1 MSNLQNLLDQ
11 LREWSGEQPENAG
24 RVATILMG
32 LFAPA
37 ANLKTADV
45 PAHPAATRDWLVR
58 TITAFAHDGRWPDP
72 PVVSIQADRLVRFLP
87 LVLTHTEPADWPT
100 SPSLRRFR
108 AALAH
113 SKTSEGTTQAF
124 LDDPHFRKFLGQ
136 FGGFSVAAPDWGKYR
151 AQYTVRGTWR
161 WPLAVVV
168 DDHLLAHPQVRRAR
182 KAFDTLGLVR
192 LVAHGDNTR
201 GAIRLAGGA
210 SGAVLRSL
218 EWHDKEAYAYVLG
231 TGRLEKTGDLQRITN
246 KAASGGAAMLDWP
259 DAAVPR
265 ELVKAMVRLHRE
277 AGGYETFDAWLRHA
291 REGNPAVLYAHQD
304 ALALTAPEHAARV
317 LGDAMSVQYDRAI
330 DMHQELPSLGILAG
344 RQQLVDVRERLR
356 ASWMPPQL
364 PATAQWLRDIGTL
377 TGALR
382 AADAL
387 GPMPE
392 TRVGESLPQG
402 HTGAGGGYSERA
414 NRVAIPGIEYIG
426 GIGGIGGS
434 GDIAVAPQYPRA
446 RQVRTQASLTSNGE
460 PLSRLRAGSAN
471 VLRVQLASESLLDVV
486 ADTPFS
492 VEDLPSDDESLEL
505 DLTLLPLAGVAPEL
519 RGIALRQP
527 CRFSKQ
533 LGASPVCEFALA
545 PAPGAAEYRARL
557 LVRYENRVLQSL
569 MVRIPGQQAPDAASF
584 HMEVENLVRTDLS
597 QVAAGRP
604 YDLSIVANHDETAQ
618 SGMVMMTKTRVEFR
632 EPKSFPKKLQA
643 VSEQLKM
650 LNASAGVSASAKLR
664 HAQLTHSLNELANL
678 GYDMRDALCG
688 GNPDLES
695 LTMDSLDPMA
705 PTRIQV
711 VEAVP
716 EAFLPVEIFYDGP
729 APVPNAALCAKVGLD
744 TYPAGTCAG
753 CADRKRADLIC
764 PSRFWGLSKVIE
776 RRPFVK
782 NAVSSGEDHAV
793 SLPGP
798 HRARVPDLQDIV
810 YGVSG
815 RFTRREGTAIKTS
828 LKKLGARVHATG
840 GWEAWRR
847 AVAAHG
853 PQMLVAIG
861 HLQPGHA
868 AVDMLEIGNDHLRC
882 TNVCAEHIRKH
893 PDDIPIVLLLGCGT
907 LYTEDQLG
915 SFVRHFSRHG
925 AGLVV
930 ATIASMFTAQAHLCV
945 DSIAQAFDRART
957 AGWDERQAGH
967 HTAGFAVLRAK
978 QALMTAGSG
987 LALALTGAG
996 DGEWEF

>member
-11 LREWSGEQPENAG
+11 LREWSGEQPDSAG

-37 ANLKTADV
+37 AHLKTADA
-45 PAHPAATRDWLVR
+45 PAHPAAMRDWLVG
-58 TITAFAHDGRWPDP
+58 TITAYARDGRWPDP
-72 PVVSIQADRLVRFLP
+72 PVVGIRADRLARFLP
-87 LVLTHTEPADWPT
+87 LVLTHTELADWPP

-108 AALAH
+108 AALAYA
-113 SKTSEGTTQAF
+113 KPGEGTTEAF
-124 LDDPHFRKFLGQ
+124 LEDRHFRKFLGQ

-151 AQYTVRGTWR
+151 AQDTVRGTWS
-161 WPLAVVV
+161 WPLAIVV
-168 DDHLLAHPQVRRAR
+168 DEHLLAHPQVARAR
-182 KAFDTLGLVR
+182 KAVEALGLVR
-192 LVAHGDNTR
+192 LVAHGDNIR

-218 EWHDKEAYAYVLG
+218 GPHEKEAYAYVLG
-231 TGRLEKTGDLQRITN
+231 TGRLQKTGDLKKITN
-246 KAASGGAAMLDWP
+246 KTGSGGAAMLDWP
-259 DAAVPR
+259 EAAVPR
-265 ELVKAMVRLHRE
+265 QLAKALVRLHRK

-291 REGNPAVLYAHQD
+291 QAGEPIILYAHQD
-304 ALALTAPEHAARV
+304 ALALTAPEHAARL
-317 LGDAMSVQYDRAI
+317 LGDGMSVQYDRTI
-330 DMHQELPSLGILAG
+330 GVNQELPALEIAAG
-344 RQQLVDVRERLR
+344 RQQLVDLRDRLR
-356 ASWMPPQL
+356 ASWMPSQM

-387 GPMPE
+387 RPMFE
-392 TRVGESLPQG
+392 TQVGASLPQG
-402 HTGAGGGYSERA
+402 YGGVGGGYSERA
-414 NRVAIPGIEYIG
+414 NRVAIPDIG
-426 GIGGIGGS
+426 YV
-434 GDIAVAPQYPRA
+434 GDMEAAPRYPRA
-446 RQVRTQASLTSNGE
+446 RAVRTQASLTSNGE
-460 PLSRLRAGSAN
+460 TVSRLRAGSAN

-492 VEDLPSDDESLEL
+492 VEHLPSDGESLEL
-505 DLTLLPLAGVAPEL
+505 ELTLLPLAGVAPGL
-519 RGIALRQP
+519 RGIALSQP

-557 LVRYENRVLQSL
+557 LVHHENRVLQSL

-584 HMEVENLVRTDLS
+584 QMEVENLVRTDLS

-604 YDLSIVANHDETAQ
+604 YDLSIVANHDDSAQ
-618 SGMVMMTKTRVEFR
+618 AGMVMLTKTRVEFR

-650 LNASAGVSASAKLR
+650 LNASAGVSASAKLQ
-664 HAQLTHSLNELANL
+664 HAQLTHSLNDLANL
-678 GYDMRDALCG
+678 GYDMRDALCS

-695 LTMDSLDPMA
+695 LTVDSLDPMA

-729 APVPNAALCAKVGLD
+729 APTPNAAICAKVGLD

-776 RRPFVK
+776 RRPFVQD
-782 NAVSSGEDHAV
+782 AVSSGQDYAV
-793 SLPGP
+793 SLPEP
-798 HRARVPDLQDIV
+798 HRSRVPELHDIV
-810 YGVSG
+810 YGVSR
-815 RFTRREGTAIKTS
+815 RFTRKEGTAIKTS

-840 GWEAWRR
+840 GWGAWQR

-861 HLQPGHA
+861 HLQPGYA
-868 AVDMLEIGNDHLRC
+868 AVDMLEIGNEHLRC

-893 PDDIPIVLLLGCGT
+893 PEDVPIVLLLGCGT

-930 ATIASMFTAQAHLCV
+930 ATIASMFTAQAQVCV
-945 DSIAQAFDRART
+945 DSIAQAFDRARS
-957 AGWDERQAGH
+957 AGWKERQAGH
-967 HTAGFAVLRAK
+967 HTAGFAMLRAK

>member
-1 MSNLQNLLDQ
+1 MSNLQGLLDQ
-11 LREWSGEQPENAG
+11 LREWSGQQPGNAG

-37 ANLKTADV
+37 AHLKIADA
-45 PAHPAATRDWLVR
+45 PAHPAAMRDWLVR
-58 TITAFAHDGRWPDP
+58 TIAASADDGCWPDP
-72 PVVSIQADRLVRFLP
+72 PLVGIQADNLLRFLP
-87 LVLTHTEPADWPT
+87 LVLTHTEVADWPP

-108 AALAH
+108 AALSYA
-113 SKTSEGTTQAF
+113 KASEGLTEAF

-136 FGGFSVAAPDWGKYR
+136 FGGVSIAAPDWGKYR
-151 AQYTVRGTWR
+151 AQYTVGGTWR
-161 WPLAVVV
+161 WPLAIVV
-168 DDHLLAHPQVRRAR
+168 DERLLAHPQVERAR
-182 KAFDTLGLVR
+182 KVFDALGLVR
-192 LVAHGDNTR
+192 LVAHGEQTG

-218 EWHDKEAYAYVLG
+218 GPHEKEAYGYVLG
-231 TGRLEKTGDLQRITN
+231 TGRLEKTGDLKKITN
-246 KAASGGAAMLDWP
+246 RASSGGAAMLDWP

-265 ELVKAMVRLHRE
+265 ELVKALIRLHRK

-291 REGNPAVLYAHQD
+291 RDGEPAILYAHQD
-304 ALALTAPEHAARV
+304 ALALTAPEHAARL
-317 LGDAMSVQYDRAI
+317 LGDWMSVQYDRAI
-330 DMHQELPSLGILAG
+330 GVDQELPAFGIPPG
-344 RQQLVDVRERLR
+344 RQQLVDLRDRLR
-356 ASWMPPQL
+356 ASWMPSQM
-364 PATAQWLRDIGTL
+364 PATAQWLREIGSL
-377 TGALR
+377 TAALR
-382 AADAL
+382 AAEAL
-387 GPMPE
+387 RPMFGTHAGASAPQRYGGDDGVY
-392 TRVGESLPQG
+392 TES
-402 HTGAGGGYSERA
+402 A
-414 NRVAIPGIEYIG
+414 NRAAIPDIEYVGGIGDIG
-426 GIGGIGGS
+426 GIG
-434 GDIAVAPQYPRA
+434 AVDLAPRYPRA
-446 RQVRTQASLTSNGE
+446 RQVRAQASLTSNGE
-460 PLSRLRAGSAN
+460 PVRRLGAGSAN
-471 VLRVQLASESLLDVV
+471 VLHVQLASASLLDVV

-492 VEDLPSDDESLEL
+492 VEHLPSEGESLDL
-505 DLTLLPLAGVAPEL
+505 DLTLLPLAGVLPEQ
-519 RGIALRQP
+519 RGIALRQR

-533 LGASPVCEFALA
+533 LGESPVCDFALA
-545 PAPGAAEYRARL
+545 LAPDAAEYRARL
-557 LVRYENRVLQSL
+557 LVRHENRVLQSL
-569 MVRIPGQQAPDAASF
+569 MVRIPGQRAADAAGVRL
-584 HMEVENLVRTDLS
+584 EVENLVRGDLS
-597 QVAAGRP
+597 SVVPGRP

-618 SGMVMMTKTRVEFR
+618 AGLVLMTKTRVEFR

-650 LNASAGVSASAKLR
+650 LNASAGVAASAKLR
-664 HAQLTHSLNELANL
+664 HAQLTHSLNALANL
-678 GYDMRDALCG
+678 GYDMRDVLCS

-695 LTMDSLDPMA
+695 LTADSLDPMA

-729 APVPNAALCAKVGLD
+729 APTPDAAICAKVGLD

-753 CADRKRADLIC
+753 CTDRKRADLIC

-776 RRPFVK
+776 RRPFVQ
-782 NAVSSGEDHAV
+782 NAVSSGEDYAV

-815 RFTRREGTAIKTS
+815 RFTHREGTAIKTS

-840 GWEAWRR
+840 DWGAWRH

-853 PQMLVAIG
+853 PEMLVAVG

-868 AVDMLEIGNDHLRC
+868 AVDMLEIGNDPLRC
-882 TNVCAEHIRKH
+882 TNVCAEHIRND

-945 DSIAQAFDRART
+945 DSITQAFDRARS
-957 AGWDERQAGH
+957 AGWEERQAGH

-987 LALALTGAG
+987 LALSLTGAG